1 MDLFDCAIIGGGPA
15 GLSASLVLG
24 RARRSV
30 ALFDDGKPRN
40 RVALASHG
48 FLTRDGASPAAIRKI
63 AHEELA
69 NYPSVSVRGS
79 RVEEVVRDAN
89 GCFRLTDA
97 AGESWRA
104 ARLLLATGLKELLPE
119 IPGLREFYGRSL
131 FCCAYCDGWE
141 MRDRPLVLVAGN
153 DHTFHLAKTVFNW
166 SKDLLVCT
174 NGYDSLEPEE
184 ERVLRDRGIRIDH
197 RPIERLIG
205 EAGQLS
211 AVRFADGEEVARA
224 GGIVAERLRQAAP
237 FAERLGCAMTPYG
250 GIETD
255 GAGRTSVPGVYAAGD
270 AACIMPAQ
278 LVVAAAEGSRA
289 AIGINEDMT
298 DEAFA

>member
-1 MDLFDCAIIGGGPA
+1 MFDIAIIGGGPA
-15 GLSASLVLG
+15 GLSAALVLG

-30 ALFDDGKPRN
+30 ALFDEAKPRN

-48 FLTRDGASPAAIRKI
+48 FLTRDGTPPAAMRKM
-63 AHEELA
+63 AHDELA
-69 NYPSVSVRGS
+69 AYPSVRIRGS
-79 RVEEVVRDAN
+79 RVEEVAREPD
-89 GCFRLTDA
+89 GGFRLTDA

-104 ARLLLATGLKELLPE
+104 ARLLLAAGLKELLPE
-119 IPGLREFYGRSL
+119 IPGLYDFYGRSL

-141 MRDRPLVLVAGN
+141 LRDRPLVLIAGN
-153 DHTFHLAKTVFNW
+153 DHTFHLAKTVYNW

-184 ERVLRDRGIRIDH
+184 ERALRERGIRID
-197 RPIERLIG
+197 RREIG
-205 EAGQLS
+205 GFVGEDGQLS
-211 AVRFADGEEVARA
+211 ALRFADGGEAACA
-224 GGIVAERLRQAAP
+224 GGFVAERLRQAAP

-270 AACIMPAQ
+270 ATCIMPAQ
-278 LVVAAAEGSRA
+278 LIVAAADGTRA